1 MVSSSSSLL
10 TLIHV
15 YKLLGLVFS
24 SIALGLRGQILV
36 TSNFDI
42 ILHDL
47 VGWVNKALNR
57 VCPMVIYIIFYGIII
72 LDWEFHHYLV
82 VLALGLWRFN
92 KVFFW
97 GCILCWIDTCCF
109 NVFSSCLSIT

>member
-72 LDWEFHHYLV
+72 LD
-82 VLALGLWRFN
+82 
-92 KVFFW
+92 
-97 GCILCWIDTCCF
+97 
-109 NVFSSCLSIT
+109 